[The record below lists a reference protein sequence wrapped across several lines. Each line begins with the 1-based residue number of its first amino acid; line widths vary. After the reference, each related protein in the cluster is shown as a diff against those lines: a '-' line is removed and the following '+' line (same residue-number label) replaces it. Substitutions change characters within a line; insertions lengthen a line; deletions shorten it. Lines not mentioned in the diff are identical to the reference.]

1 MNTPQLPVKILLCTR
16 QNIFIADKK
25 FLDFFFKRV
34 KLNTSDRYD
43 SEFPYV
49 SPCGRETNYV
59 RCDDLPVVFSQLLD
73 SSGQPIE
80 DIASLGNSK
89 PSVSYEHLSPTDTT
103 NTVESDRE
111 VYTGGGKG
119 TSELRVPSK
128 TASEDSPSDRA
139 TIHTESHAPHTNSA
153 HHSPL
158 RLAYGGTLTLTVP
171 FQPSSLCM
179 LPESGRLY
187 HSGPEKLGGVGLVKS
202 SLAIGLSQFFV
213 YGEGEREGAQP
224 LGFRWQGR
232 TWTLDTSIL
241 PRPTKLTHNRT

>member
-1 MNTPQLPVKILLCTR
+1 M
-16 QNIFIADKK
+16 
-25 FLDFFFKRV
+25 
-34 KLNTSDRYD
+34 
-43 SEFPYV
+43 

-89 PSVSYEHLSPTDTT
+89 PSPHTVSYEHLSPTDTT

-111 VYTGGGKG
+111 VYTGGG
-119 TSELRVPSK
+119 LRVASNS
-128 TASEDSPSDRA
+128 ASEVSPSDRA
-139 TIHTESHAPHTNSA
+139 QTSTIHTESHAPHTNSA
-153 HHSPL
+153 HHTPL

-241 PRPTKLTHNRT
+241 PRLTKLTHNRT